1 MDENSREDIMA
12 KIVDVKLTK
21 VEIELLHGL
30 VQDHID
36 SGVYWGNKNW
46 FILMQRKVYEKLADA
61 YHELENEP

>member
-1 MDENSREDIMA
+1 MA
-12 KIVDVKLTK
+12 KTVEVELTK

-46 FILMQRKVYEKLADA
+46 FEVMQRKVFEKLTDA
-61 YHELENEP
+61 YTELENEV

>member
-1 MDENSREDIMA
+1 MA
-12 KIVDVKLTK
+12 KTVDVELTK

-46 FILMQRKVYEKLADA
+46 FLVMQAKVFEKLTDA
-61 YHELENEP
+61 YTELENEA

>member
-12 KIVDVKLTK
+12 KTVEVELTK

-36 SGVYWGNKNW
+36 SGSYYGNKNW
-46 FILMQRKVYEKLADA
+46 FIVMQAKVFEKLTDA
-61 YHELENEP
+61 YTELENEA